1 MSSDRSAAGLDGT
14 DPRSRGSDAY
24 PLLTAQQRQRI
35 DAISPPEPVALG
47 QKLFQSGDSD
57 VDLFFADDAVVEI
70 VREATHGAPEQ
81 VLTRLGPGQFVGEL
95 NLLTSQNAFL
105 TARVVVAGTVRRI
118 GPDAFRQLL
127 AQDVELSE
135 IVVRMLRARRSA
147 LIDSAGE
154 AVEIIGAAL
163 SPPTMSLRSYAARLG
178 IPHRWYDVES
188 LIGAGVISQN
198 QVQPSQL
205 PVAVVNGTVITNAT
219 ASVLAA
225 TLGLTY
231 TSREPF

>member
-1 MSSDRSAAGLDGT
+1 MSSHRSAAGPDGT
-14 DPRSRGSDAY
+14 DPRSHGSDAY

-135 IVVRMLRARRSA
+135 IVVRMLLARRTA

-154 AVEIIGAAL
+154 TVEIIGG
-163 SPPTMSLRSYAARLG
+163 G
-178 IPHRWYDVES
+178 IPPGWTATDS
-188 LIGAGVISQN
+188 WGGAQIAPKKRRR
-198 QVQPSQL
+198 PSHL
-205 PVAVVNGTVITNAT
+205 PAAIVNDTVITNAT
-219 ASVLAA
+219 AALLA
-225 TLGLTY
+225 
-231 TSREPF
+231 